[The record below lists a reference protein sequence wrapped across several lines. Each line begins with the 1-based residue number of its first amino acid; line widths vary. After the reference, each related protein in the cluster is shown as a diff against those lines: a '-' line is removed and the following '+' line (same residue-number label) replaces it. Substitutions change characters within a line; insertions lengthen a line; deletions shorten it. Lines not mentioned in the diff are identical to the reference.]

1 MSSSVLERG
10 FSKSGARMRTQQRGV
25 TVVGMLFIAGMIVFV
40 AILALKL
47 VPAYIEYATIQ
58 NHLRE
63 LAREPDTRNA
73 SVSELITAFNRR
85 AQIDGIESVN
95 GRDLAIV
102 RNGGEVQLSV
112 EYSSRIPLV
121 GNVSACID
129 FEASSD

>member
-1 MSSSVLERG
+1 M
-10 FSKSGARMRTQQRGV
+10 KTQQQGA
-25 TVVGMLFIAGMIVFV
+25 TVVGMLFIAGLIVFV
-40 AILALKL
+40 AILALRL

-73 SVSELITAFNRR
+73 SVPELISAFDRR
-85 AQIDGIESVN
+85 AQIDDIKSVI

-102 RNGGEVQLSV
+102 RDGGEVHLSV
-112 EYSSRIPLV
+112 EYSSRIPLI
-121 GNVSACID
+121 GNISACID